1 MSNTRTRA
9 RRLAMQGLYEWHVSN
24 NAPTDVLLHLHEE
37 QEMKNVD
44 REYLSELVLT
54 IPNHVEELD
63 RLLSPFLSRPIIEID
78 PVELAIVRLAA
89 YEFAH
94 RPDIP
99 YRVVIN
105 EAVELAKKFG
115 AEQSHKFV
123 NAVLDKL
130 AMQVRATEIKAR
142 PK

>member
-1 MSNTRTRA
+1 
-9 RRLAMQGLYEWHVSN
+9 MQGLYEWHVSN

>member
-9 RRLAMQGLYEWHVSN
+9 RRLAMQGLYEWHVSS
-24 NAPTDVLLHLHEE
+24 NAPSDVLLHLHEE

-54 IPNHVEELD
+54 IPKHIEELD
-63 RLLSPFLSRPIIEID
+63 ALLSPFLSRPLAEID
-78 PVELAIVRLAA
+78 PVELAIMRLAA
-89 YEFAH
+89 YEFVY

-105 EAVELAKKFG
+105 EAVELTKKFG
-115 AEQSHKFV
+115 AEQGHKFV
-123 NAVLDKL
+123 NGVLDKL
-130 AMQVRATEIKAR
+130 AMQVRAIEIKA
-142 PK
+142 KSG

>member
-24 NAPTDVLLHLHEE
+24 NAPQDVLLHLHEE

-54 IPNHVEELD
+54 IPTHIEELD
-63 RLLSPFLSRPIIEID
+63 ALLSPFLSRPLAEID
-78 PVELAIVRLAA
+78 PVELAIMRLAA
-89 YEFAH
+89 YEFVY

-105 EAVELAKKFG
+105 EAVELTKKFG
-115 AEQSHKFV
+115 AEQGHKFV
-123 NAVLDKL
+123 NGVLDKL
-130 AMQVRATEIKAR
+130 AMQIRAIEIKA
-142 PK
+142 KSG